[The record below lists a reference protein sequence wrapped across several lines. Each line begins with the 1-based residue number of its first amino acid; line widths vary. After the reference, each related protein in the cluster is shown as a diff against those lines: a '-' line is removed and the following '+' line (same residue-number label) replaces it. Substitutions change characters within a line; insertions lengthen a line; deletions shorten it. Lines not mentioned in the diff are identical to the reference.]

1 MKAAPIQAKFTHK
14 EAQFLEQNEICRF
27 ATASKTGQ
35 LHIVPVSYVSHEGL
49 VYVAPDY
56 GTRKL
61 RNLREN
67 PNAAVLVDTN
77 ATRRAV
83 MISGKAQLIEKGE
96 EYRRIYKLFH
106 SRLAWVRREPWKEG
120 EAPFVMITPTFKT
133 SWGLGK

>member
-1 MKAAPIQAKFTHK
+1 MKAAPIQAKFNHK
-14 EAQFLEQNEICRF
+14 ETQFLEQSEICRF

-49 VYVAPDY
+49 VYVATDY
-56 GTRKL
+56 GTKKL

-83 MISGKAQLIEKGE
+83 MISGKAELIEKGA

-106 SRLAWVRREPWKEG
+106 SRLAWVRRAPWKEG
-120 EAPFVMITPTFKT
+120 EAPFVKITLTFKT

>member
-1 MKAAPIQAKFTHK
+1 MVVFTK
-14 EAQFLEQNEICRF
+14 NEMGFLEQNELCRL
-27 ATASKTGQ
+27 ATSSKTGE

-49 VYVAPDY
+49 IYVATDY

-61 RNLREN
+61 GNLREN

-77 ATRRAV
+77 ATRKAV
-83 MISGKAQLIEKGE
+83 MISGKAELIEKGA

-106 SRLAWVRREPWKEG
+106 SRLAWVRRAPWKEG
-120 EAPFVMITPTFKT
+120 EAPFVKITPTFKT

>member
-14 EAQFLEQNEICRF
+14 ETEFLKQSEICRF
-27 ATASKTGQ
+27 ATSSKTGQ

-49 VYVAPDY
+49 VYIVTDY
-56 GTRKL
+56 GTKKL

-67 PNAAVLVDTN
+67 PNGALLVDTN
-77 ATRRAV
+77 ATRKAV

-106 SRLAWVRREPWKEG
+106 SRLAWVRRAPWKEG
-120 EAPFVMITPTFKT
+120 EAPFVKITPTFKT